1 MKRYPF
7 SKKAVSIML
16 ATALAVTP
24 IASTLPVGGEVQAA
38 SVNIDQEI
46 RDLSTSAFAFY
57 NGVTGVNVNVTS
69 VSINQYPSGLSED
82 QKQAFN
88 RIVTQIA
95 DITYSNYANAA
106 QLETAIQKFRDER
119 RNDFKTVFGTEVVA
133 DEVISFTRALVNKL
147 KSDSFLISVM
157 DKSVKEAVRTAVNQ
171 EKSKFTSLEGALSA
185 IGTSLEDMI
194 DLILDVNDNI
204 DSDKSKRSK
213 LLSNF
218 VKDKFTFVKPSGTL
232 TAGGKISISLNASFA
247 GINPDVSK
255 ANVLEWYYN
264 GRKVDPKDITLIE
277 GANTLEAKLKE
288 TGSSSLYTIFSTSLV
303 ASPSS
308 PGGGGPIT
316 DPDPD
321 PVDPDPVDPDPV
333 DPIPPRP
340 GQTVDAG
347 DSIVVERETTETGQ
361 VKAVTKVDGSKLAE
375 VISAAPAADRVSLRV
390 ERAEGEV
397 AELRL
402 PKAAVEAL
410 EGAANKNLV
419 VDIDTDSGS
428 VTIPVKELAAEK
440 VRGMLDVPADADFEI
455 SVFVNPASPQEVAAV
470 TATLESDARGLKAK
484 SEIVDFSMIVRSG
497 DKSQNVTRFSSYI
510 HRELPVTDVTSP
522 QNLVVYNVD
531 AAPVAVPTQAGSDR
545 VRFSSYEFSKYVV
558 VEREPVAFPDLA
570 ANHWAKNAI
579 NTLSVRD
586 ILVGFEN
593 GEVRPARQ
601 TTRAEFAAIVTRALA
616 LPSAG
621 EYSSNFS
628 DVKGTEW
635 FAKDLIPVVEAGIV
649 HGRANGT
656 FDPNAPITRQ
666 EAAAMVARATHFI
679 ELDEDKF
686 DESVKVN
693 QFTDANTIAP
703 WAKSDVE
710 LAVQAGIIVGHANGT
725 FDARGN
731 TNRAQVASMI
741 NLLLEKADLK

>member
-1 MKRYPF
+1 MKKYPF
-7 SKKAVSIML
+7 SKQAVSFML
-16 ATALAVTP
+16 ATALVVTP
-24 IASTLPVGGEVQAA
+24 FSAMGPIGGTTVVEAAQVENLSKVINDKLAADGITNKTAITISQDIATIAY
-38 SVNIDQEI
+38 
-46 RDLSTSAFAFY
+46 STSAGDLENA
-57 NGVTGVNVNVTS
+57 
-69 VSINQYPSGLSED
+69 INTFRTD
-82 QKQAFN
+82 NAAAFN
-88 RIVTQIA
+88 AVFEGDVTTDDLIRFTTTFMSVA
-95 DITYSNYANAA
+95 KE
-106 QLETAIQKFRDER
+106 QLK
-119 RNDFKTVFGTEVVA
+119 
-133 DEVISFTRALVNKL
+133 
-147 KSDSFLISVM
+147 
-157 DKSVKEAVRTAVNQ
+157 DKSKEQIEAEVFDNGYYNFVKGLIAETLKDPNMKAIEDNMRKHIHIGFEDIFMMKSRLDTAAGITATEGRKVKEAFAIALFEATKSGSVPGSNATVKELADFLEVIYTKIPSEDKAVINNARTKIPNLTTANWNTV
-171 EKSKFTSLEGALSA
+171 L
-185 IGTSLEDMI
+185 GTVE
-194 DLILDVNDNI
+194 VP
-204 DSDKSKRSK
+204 DS
-213 LLSNF
+213 
-218 VKDKFTFVKPSGTL
+218 
-232 TAGGKISISLNASFA
+232 
-247 GINPDVSK
+247 
-255 ANVLEWYYN
+255 
-264 GRKVDPKDITLIE
+264 VDPTPPD
-277 GANTLEAKLKE
+277 N
-288 TGSSSLYTIFSTSLV
+288 
-303 ASPSS
+303 
-308 PGGGGPIT
+308 GGGGTGPG
-316 DPDPD
+316 PVDPD
-321 PVDPDPVDPDPV
+321 PVDPDPVDPDPI

-361 VKAVTKVDGSKLAE
+361 VKAVTKVDGAKLAE
-375 VISAAPAADRVSLRV
+375 VISAAPAADRVSLKV

-419 VDIDTDSGS
+419 VDIETDSGS

-440 VRGMLDVPADADFEI
+440 VRGMLDVAADADFEV
-455 SVFVNPASPQEVAAV
+455 SVFVNPASPQEAATV
-470 TATLESDARGLKAK
+470 TAVLESDARGLKAK

-497 DKSQNVTRFSSYI
+497 DKSQNITRFSSYI
-510 HRELPVTDVTSP
+510 HRELPVTDVTNP

-621 EYSSNFS
+621 EYSNEFS

-635 FAKDLIPVVEAGIV
+635 FAKDLMPVVEAGIV

-656 FDPNAPITRQ
+656 YDPNAPITRQ
-666 EAAAMVARATHFI
+666 EAAAMVARATQFI
-679 ELDEDKF
+679 ELDEDKY